1 MVKWSWVILVYCL
14 LSVTPPIAALHH
26 GAAGL
31 FDITQTV
38 EVTGSVKRWS
48 FVNPHPI
55 LVVEVID
62 DNGEKNE
69 WDIYFG
75 PPGASILRNRGYG
88 PNTFRL
94 GEFLTI
100 RGNPARAAGVRGIDV
115 FGDAG
120 SVMRPDGTKVP

>member
-1 MVKWSWVILVYCL
+1 MVKWSSVILICCF
-14 LSVTPPIAALHH
+14 LSITPQISALHH

-38 EVTGSVKRWS
+38 EVMGSVKRWS

-55 LVVEVID
+55 LVVEVTD
-62 DNGEKNE
+62 DNGDKNE

-88 PNTFRL
+88 PNTFRF
-94 GEFLTI
+94 GEFLTV

-115 FGDAG
+115 FGAAG
-120 SVMRPDGTKVP
+120 SVMRPDGTKIP